1 MIKNHYRLYV
11 NFATLFLVF
20 CLTLNAQTARTS
32 FSLLNLENKSVTL
45 STASGTEHTVIVLLL
60 PDCPACQSY
69 SRTLNQL
76 CKTYAKNSVRFYGV
90 FPGTYNTI
98 DEMKQY
104 KQEYG
109 IAFPLLRDPD
119 KTLVKSLHATTVPE
133 VFLINKNGETVYSG
147 RIDDWMYALGK
158 KRSVI
163 TRHDLKDALNALLS
177 NKKIAVSKTVPIGCI
192 IE

>member
-1 MIKNHYRLYV
+1 MLRNHHRFYLI
-11 NFATLFLVF
+11 FATLLLVF
-20 CLTLNAQTARTS
+20 CLTSNAQTARTS

-45 STASGTEHTVIVLLL
+45 STSTGTEHTIIVLLL

-76 CKTYAKNSVRFYGV
+76 YKTYTKNSVRFYGI
-90 FPGTYNTI
+90 FPGAYNTL
-98 DEMKQY
+98 DEMKQF
-104 KQEYG
+104 KKEYE

-119 KTLVKSLHATTVPE
+119 KILVKSLHATTVPE

-158 KRSVI
+158 KRSII
-163 TRHDLKDALNALLS
+163 TRHDLKDALNALLA